1 MAKEDHGHCC
11 ASNIT
16 TSSVYQTI
24 DELEF
29 ERGIWSAALNG
40 EDEKVKQ
47 HLGKGVNP
55 NITDSSG
62 YAALVCLYYYDY
74 EQAMEMMISLGYIL
88 SHSKYRDLLVCIV
101 LGK

>member
-11 ASNIT
+11 TSNIT

-40 EDEKVKQ
+40 EDDKVKQ
-47 HLGKGVNP
+47 HLRKGVNP

-62 YAALVCLYYYDY
+62 YAALVCYYYT
-74 EQAMEMMISLGYIL
+74 
-88 SHSKYRDLLVCIV
+88 V
-101 LGK
+101 